1 MGVADMVL
9 KTKVSMGLDID
20 SNEIRIINADRN
32 SICKRWVIESI
43 PDSSSI
49 RGRIISENLL
59 GQYIKEIMNLHKIS
73 GKRCAL
79 CLPAHHVTTR
89 MVTLPK
95 MSKELIKG
103 NIYYDIREYL
113 PFDIENYMVDYRI
126 INTLT
131 VNEREYWNI
140 LIVAVLRET
149 VLSYVTVLKKAGLKP
164 MYLDVPVN
172 CLQKLLVKYSD
183 GDRQNF
189 LREGNLCL
197 IDLGLFYNEIIILQK
212 GLYFVNKIIINNDDE
227 IDLHQMKTEILGVIK
242 YFISQIS
249 EDNKLDQIII
259 FGKEKVSTAL
269 QELLIQ
275 AWSNNVSLWTDW
287 INYNYLFSD
296 YMISEEVMSLG
307 KAIGSTIR
315 RIS

>member
-1 MGVADMVL
+1 
-9 KTKVSMGLDID
+9 
-20 SNEIRIINADRN
+20 
-32 SICKRWVIESI
+32 
-43 PDSSSI
+43 
-49 RGRIISENLL
+49 
-59 GQYIKEIMNLHKIS
+59 
-73 GKRCAL
+73 
-79 CLPAHHVTTR
+79 
-89 MVTLPK
+89 
-95 MSKELIKG
+95 
-103 NIYYDIREYL
+103 
-113 PFDIENYMVDYRI
+113 
-126 INTLT
+126 
-131 VNEREYWNI
+131 
-140 LIVAVLRET
+140 
-149 VLSYVTVLKKAGLKP
+149 

-172 CLQKLLVKYSD
+172 CLQKLLVKYSA